1 MTIKSI
7 LLSAWLTTCLVMTP
21 SRHFQENA
29 FCEAHASIQEV
40 SVKGAINNHIDQ
52 QPDTFLNNY
61 ATVYFSNLNENFP
74 INSHGTCVFTA
85 LSSVLTFFDCYVDDD
100 YVDNGFLKSSIV
112 DNSSSGPDKAI
123 PYNTPSPGS
132 TPEPLDLVIGLSE
145 TEYGDFIYQNP
156 EHRWDRKVTQV
167 EYDDHTALAI
177 NVGYKIPVLP
187 WLNIIPLM
195 GYSNETTGK
204 TLGNSIGVD
213 TESHSIYHDY
223 NVEHRYNHFNYG
235 VGLSVK
241 PIKWLEI
248 GGVCSASAIYGNV
261 SVNLMK
267 FKD

>member
-1 MTIKSI
+1 MKKVVLIAVLFSMVT
-7 LLSAWLTTCLVMTP
+7 LSAKAQWFDF
-21 SRHFQENA
+21 SQNA
-29 FCEAHASIQEV
+29 Y
-40 SVKGAINNHIDQ
+40 D
-52 QPDTFLNNY
+52 
-61 ATVYFSNLNENFP
+61 AT
-74 INSHGTCVFTA
+74 
-85 LSSVLTFFDCYVDDD
+85 
-100 YVDNGFLKSSIV
+100 
-112 DNSSSGPDKAI
+112 
-123 PYNTPSPGS
+123 
-132 TPEPLDLVIGLSE
+132 IGLNLGMVGYHFGNGQIDKTYSDFGGGVSASLLGV
-145 TEYGDFIYQNP
+145 YADFIYQSP
-156 EHRWDRKVTQV
+156 EHRWDRKVTQAQ
-167 EYDDHTALAI
+167 YDDHTALAI
-177 NVGYKIPVLP
+177 NVGYKVPVLP
-187 WLNIIPLM
+187 WLNIIPLI

>member
-1 MTIKSI
+1 MKKVVLFAVLFSMAT
-7 LLSAWLTTCLVMTP
+7 LSAKAQWFDFSQNAYDASVGVNLGMVGYHLGNKQAQKDLAGFGFGVSASLVG
-21 SRHFQENA
+21 F
-29 FCEAHASIQEV
+29 
-40 SVKGAINNHIDQ
+40 
-52 QPDTFLNNY
+52 Y
-61 ATVYFSNLNENFP
+61 A
-74 INSHGTCVFTA
+74 
-85 LSSVLTFFDCYVDDD
+85 
-100 YVDNGFLKSSIV
+100 
-112 DNSSSGPDKAI
+112 
-123 PYNTPSPGS
+123 
-132 TPEPLDLVIGLSE
+132 
-145 TEYGDFIYQNP
+145 DFIYQNP

-187 WLNIIPLM
+187 WLNIIPLI